1 MQIFIICIL
10 LISVIVSESTPYP
23 TSGYSL
29 NKSPFAYKFKP
40 KSDTNAQSQMLKD
53 ERLRIEAELR
63 VALLLKKWQEDNK
76 ERLRQEIE
84 EKIYRQHLASRVR
97 SSFIRDFLTL
107 RY

>member
-10 LISVIVSESTPYP
+10 LINVILSESTSYP

-29 NKSPFAYKFKP
+29 NKSPFAHKYKP

-53 ERLRIEAELR
+53 ERIRIEAELR

-76 ERLRQEIE
+76 ERLKQELE
-84 EKIYRQHLASRVR
+84 AKIYRQHLASRVR
-97 SSFIRDFLTL
+97 SSFIKDFLTL